1 MPSSTFGSEPERRPR
16 AARAIWVLLLAIAS
30 ILGATELLFRLEFDR
45 TSKIQRR
52 TVSEYRGAVGIRRG
66 SSPGRL
72 QLLVLGN
79 SLLLEGVEFPGLS
92 RDLRPEIEARRFVVD
107 NTSYLD
113 WYYGIRSLLRRG
125 ARPDVVALALSPL
138 QLVVTASRGD
148 YVARYLYDARDV
160 IPAARAQNASP
171 TVTANLVFA
180 HFSEYYAVRSEFRK
194 WFLVQI
200 VPDLS
205 SLGSL
210 LVERDTAPLEPRIRE
225 KAAERL
231 RALRGLTEKYGVG
244 FVLVV
249 MPRPGAPEGI
259 ATLQARAEAA
269 GARVLVPPGEYAAS
283 DFKDGFHL
291 NAQGAARFTS
301 QLAISLRQE
310 LLGGTSAVQP
320 SR

>member
-1 MPSSTFGSEPERRPR
+1 
-16 AARAIWVLLLAIAS
+16 
-30 ILGATELLFRLEFDR
+30 
-45 TSKIQRR
+45 
-52 TVSEYRGAVGIRRG
+52 
-66 SSPGRL
+66 
-72 QLLVLGN
+72 
-79 SLLLEGVEFPGLS
+79 
-92 RDLRPEIEARRFVVD
+92 
-107 NTSYLD
+107 
-113 WYYGIRSLLRRG
+113 
-125 ARPDVVALALSPL
+125 
-138 QLVVTASRGD
+138 
-148 YVARYLYDARDV
+148 
-160 IPAARAQNASP
+160 
-171 TVTANLVFA
+171 VTANLLFA
-180 HFSEYYAVRSEFRK
+180 HFSEFYAVRGEFRK

-231 RALRGLTEKYGVG
+231 RALRGLTERVWGG
-244 FVLVV
+244 F
-249 MPRPGAPEGI
+249 RAGRDAAARRPEGI

-269 GARVLVPPGEYAAS
+269 GAGVLVPPGEYAAS